1 MKSPLAATLLIGV
14 AELWLFVTVTTCTAL
29 VLPTEIVP
37 KEIVAG
43 DRVTGSTPFPV
54 TSCTWVL
61 IEPLSTMVMPPMEVP
76 VTSGVNVTV
85 IVHVLP
91 ELSVP
96 LQGVVP
102 LGVTE

>member
-1 MKSPLAATLLIGV
+1 
-14 AELWLFVTVTTCTAL
+14 
-29 VLPTEIVP
+29 
-37 KEIVAG
+37 
-43 DRVTGSTPFPV
+43 
-54 TSCTWVL
+54 
-61 IEPLSTMVMPPMEVP
+61 MVMPPMEVP